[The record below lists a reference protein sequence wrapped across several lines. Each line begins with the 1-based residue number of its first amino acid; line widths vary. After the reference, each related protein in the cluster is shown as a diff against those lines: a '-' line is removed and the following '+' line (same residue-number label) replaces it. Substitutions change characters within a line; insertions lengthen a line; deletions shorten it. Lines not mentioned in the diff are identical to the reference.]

1 MKAGFVLS
9 CVGDDNA
16 YSLIHSPSEATL
28 ADKVALHTLENKPN
42 FKEFSFLFRGS
53 DERQFCSP
61 LANLPVVGLCRT
73 KYAEFKEYHTSLDN
87 LNFISPQGLAGALN
101 ACFELVRN
109 LEISKTFK
117 CCCVCEPNL
126 GKRGLYPTISQ
137 NFIPHFTKHLVNFL
151 AFCDGKND
159 VIDIAS
165 RLGVKAYE
173 LENSIE
179 ALLKHKLIKRVKN
192 DKKL

>member
-28 ADKVALHTLENKPN
+28 ADKVGLHTLENKPN

-109 LEISKTFK
+109 LEINKTFK

-126 GKRGLYPTISQ
+126 GKRGLYPTLSLLNQPPQITS
-137 NFIPHFTKHLVNFL
+137 FL

-159 VIDIAS
+159 VIYIAS